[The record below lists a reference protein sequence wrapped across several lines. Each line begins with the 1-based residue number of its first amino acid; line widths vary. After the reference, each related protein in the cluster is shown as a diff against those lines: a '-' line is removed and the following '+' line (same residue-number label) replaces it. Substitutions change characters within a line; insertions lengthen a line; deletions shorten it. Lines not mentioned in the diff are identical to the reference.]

1 MPEISFRNLGIYR
14 FYFNQIVF
22 SNAFRVKSF
31 FLVNNF
37 CKFVIMGYLF
47 CGVLRMDDYIKITVL
62 ENTIEAQLID
72 SILSEKNIPHRIRSF
87 HDTAYDGLFQFQKG
101 WGELY
106 APLKLKGEIL
116 EIIEIV
122 RSE

>member
-1 MPEISFRNLGIYR
+1 
-14 FYFNQIVF
+14 
-22 SNAFRVKSF
+22 
-31 FLVNNF
+31 
-37 CKFVIMGYLF
+37 MGYLF

-87 HDTAYDGLFQFQKG
+87 HDTAYDGLFQFHKG

-106 APLKLKGEIL
+106 APFKLKGEIL

>member
-1 MPEISFRNLGIYR
+1 
-14 FYFNQIVF
+14 
-22 SNAFRVKSF
+22 
-31 FLVNNF
+31 
-37 CKFVIMGYLF
+37 
-47 CGVLRMDDYIKITVL
+47 MDDYIKITVL

-72 SILSEKNIPHRIRSF
+72 SILSEKNIPYRIRSF

-101 WGELY
+101 WGELC